1 MRLRG
6 AVLEAQALGN
16 RIREAR
22 EAQGLRQDEL
32 AFAAGISRRL
42 LQQVEHGKPTARYDS
57 LLKIL
62 GVLGLTLEVTP
73 RTLRRIEGGDVDD
86 DMRDNE

>member
-1 MRLRG
+1 
-6 AVLEAQALGN
+6 
-16 RIREAR
+16 
-22 EAQGLRQDEL
+22 
-32 AFAAGISRRL
+32 L